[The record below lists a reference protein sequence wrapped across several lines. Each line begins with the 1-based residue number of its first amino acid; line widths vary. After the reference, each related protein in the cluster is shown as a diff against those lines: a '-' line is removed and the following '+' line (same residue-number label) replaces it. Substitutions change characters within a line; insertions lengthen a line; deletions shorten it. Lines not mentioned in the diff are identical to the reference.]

1 MSKAIL
7 HIHVANLMNYRLTI
21 FFLIIINILGC
32 VNTGLNSN
40 VTVKLPEHTI
50 YSGKGLAASAALM
63 GAIGPTGIAIGA
75 AIDIGIGKDIQ
86 SKNDRH
92 RLQAEIK
99 KAVNVYNSSEVN
111 VIKNINLEEIKFK
124 QKGSDEFVI
133 LLINGVIT
141 FSTGKLCIINAK
153 SDESYEFTKL
163 KNKKNYANEIV
174 INKVASIIK
183 SRRICQI

>member
-1 MSKAIL
+1 
-7 HIHVANLMNYRLTI
+7 MNYRLTI